1 MKYISTF
8 SGVEAASQAWGPLGW
23 EPVAFSEIEPFPCAV
38 LAERFPDVPNLGDV
52 TEVDWSPYAGE
63 ADLMVGGSPCFPA
76 GTPVVVL
83 KGVDEATGRCTGAG
97 IPIEDVRV
105 GDAVLTHRGRFR
117 KVTATGSKV
126 ADTVLLHTSD
136 DEGGFE
142 CTPNHPFLSVVGF
155 GYGVHGFKDDPEWVP
170 ASGMA
175 GRCALAVNIDGGPL
189 YDAVRIS
196 SVSEG
201 RRGVRVYNMSV
212 EEDESYTAWGLA
224 VHNCQSFSVAGKREG
239 LDGASGLMWEWVR
252 CVREVRPRWVVWENV
267 PGCLSSGGGEDFRC
281 LLESLDDLGYDTC
294 WRVLDARFF
303 GVPQRRRR
311 VFLVG
316 HLAGRRGGRHLPCE
330 VLLEPEGLPWDT
342 REGQEARQGA
352 PGGAGRGVA
361 SAGFKSNPSGVGRS
375 IGYEEECSPTV
386 LSDTHSP
393 GVLAAL
399 NPRDNESSR
408 VFHEDGVAPT
418 VTSQGPGSGERVLRA
433 LTYGI
438 RTANTSSNGWG
449 VQEEQSHTLGCAD
462 RDAVLLVNRDSKN
475 GVSCGE
481 APTLT
486 SSQGPKGNVPCLL
499 RMREGCAGGGKGPL
513 IQRDM
518 SGTLATNND
527 QTLYDPC
534 ISFSDDSKVTVGI
547 GESPTCTRNHCDH
560 HAVVAGPVGV
570 KQNQRYEV
578 TTAPYT
584 GCLAAQ
590 QSGKQVNGVMAE
602 GVVRRLTPLECE
614 RLQGFADGWTRIP
627 WKGKPA
633 SDCPDAPRYR
643 AIGNSM
649 AVPVMRW
656 IGERI
661 DACDRYY
668 AGHPERL
675 SDLDGPTEGEQ
686 LTLF

>member
-8 SGVEAASQAWGPLGW
+8 SGVEAASQAWRPLGW
-23 EPVAFSEIEPFPCAV
+23 EPLCFAEVEPFPCAV
-38 LAERFPDVPNLGDV
+38 LEERFPGVPNLGDV
-52 TEVDWSPYAGE
+52 TKVDWSPYRGQ

-76 GTPVVVL
+76 GTPVVVRRPDGSAV
-83 KGVDEATGRCTGAG
+83 GV
-97 IPIEDVRV
+97 PIEDVSV
-105 GDAVLTHRGRFR
+105 GDEVLTHRGRFR
-117 KVTATGSKV
+117 KVLATGSKV
-126 ADTVLLHTSD
+126 ADTVLLHTD
-136 DEGGFE
+136 DGVGDAIE
-142 CTPNHPFLSVVGF
+142 CTPNHPFLSVRMLGHDAC
-155 GYGVHGFKDDPEWVP
+155 GPRDDLEWVQ
-170 ASGMA
+170 ASEMV
-175 GRCALAVNIDGGPL
+175 GRCALAVNVDGGPL
-189 YDAVRIS
+189 YDPVRVL
-196 SVSEG
+196 SVSDG

-224 VHNCQSFSVAGKREG
+224 VHNCQSFSIAGKREG

-281 LLESLDDLGYDTC
+281 LLQSLDDLGYDAC

-316 HLAGRRGGRHLPCE
+316 RIADGRGGRHLPCE

-342 REGQEARQGA
+342 REGQEARQEA

-361 SAGFKSNPSGVGRS
+361 SAGFKSNTSGVGRS

-393 GVLAAL
+393 GVLTAL
-399 NPRDNESSR
+399 NPHDNETSR
-408 VFHEDGVAPT
+408 D
-418 VTSQGPGSGERVLRA
+418 
-433 LTYGI
+433 
-438 RTANTSSNGWG
+438 
-449 VQEEQSHTLGCAD
+449 
-462 RDAVLLVNRDSKN
+462 
-475 GVSCGE
+475 E

-486 SSQGPKGNVPCLL
+486 SSQVPKGNVPCLL

-513 IQRDM
+513 VQRDM

-560 HAVVAGPVGV
+560 RVVVAWPVGV

-614 RLQGFADGWTRIP
+614 RLQGFEDGWTRIP
-627 WKGKPA
+627 WRGKPA
-633 SDCPDAPRYR
+633 SECPDAPRYR

-649 AVPVMRW
+649 AVSVMRW

-661 DACDRYY
+661 DACDMYY
-668 AGHPERL
+668 ARHPDRL
-675 SDLDGPTEGEQ
+675 ADLDGPTEGEQ

>member
-1 MKYISTF
+1 MRYISTF
-8 SGVEAASQAWGPLGW
+8 SGVEAASQAWRPLGW
-23 EPVAFSEIEPFPCAV
+23 EPLCFAEVEPFPCAV
-38 LAERFPDVPNLGDV
+38 LAARFPGVPNLGDV
-52 TEVDWSPYAGE
+52 TKVDWSPYKGQ

-76 GTPVVVL
+76 GTPVVVRGPDGSAA
-83 KGVDEATGRCTGAG
+83 GV
-97 IPIEDVRV
+97 PIEGVRA
-105 GDAVLTHRGRFR
+105 GDEVLTHKGRFR
-117 KVTATGSKV
+117 KVLVTGSKV
-126 ADTVLLHTSD
+126 ADTVLLRTD
-136 DEGGFE
+136 DGVGDALE
-142 CTPNHPFLSVVGF
+142 CTPNHPFLSVRMLG
-155 GYGVHGFKDDPEWVP
+155 HGACGPRDDLEWVP
-170 ASGMA
+170 ASGMV
-175 GRCALAVNIDGGPL
+175 GRCALAVNVDGGPL
-189 YDAVRIS
+189 YDPVRVL

-224 VHNCQSFSVAGKREG
+224 VHNCQSFSIAGRREG

-281 LLESLDDLGYDTC
+281 LLQSLDDLGYDAC

-316 HLAGRRGGRHLPCE
+316 RLADGRGGRHLPCE

-352 PGGAGRGVA
+352 PGGAGRGPS

-386 LSDTHSP
+386 LSDTHLP
-393 GVLAAL
+393 GV
-399 NPRDNESSR
+399 
-408 VFHEDGVAPT
+408 
-418 VTSQGPGSGERVLRA
+418 

-449 VQEEQSHTLGCAD
+449 VQEEQIHTLGCSD
-462 RDAVLLVNRDSKN
+462 RDAVLRVNKDSNN
-475 GVSCGE
+475 GVSYGE
-481 APTLT
+481 VPTLT

-513 IQRDM
+513 VQRDM

-590 QSGKQVNGVMAE
+590 QSGKQVNGVMAA

-614 RLQGFADGWTRIP
+614 RLQGFEDGWTRIP

-633 SDCPDAPRYR
+633 SECPDAPRYR

-668 AGHPERL
+668 ARHPDRL
-675 SDLDGPTEGEQ
+675 ADLDGPVDGEQ

>member
-1 MKYISTF
+1 MRYISTF
-8 SGVEAASQAWGPLGW
+8 SGVEAASQAWRPLGW
-23 EPVAFSEIEPFPCAV
+23 EPLCFAEVEPFPCAV
-38 LAERFPDVPNLGDV
+38 LAERFPGVPNLGDV
-52 TEVDWSPYAGE
+52 TKVDWSPYRGQ

-76 GTPVVVL
+76 GTPVVVRRPDGSAV
-83 KGVDEATGRCTGAG
+83 GV
-97 IPIEDVRV
+97 PIEGVRV
-105 GDAVLTHRGRFR
+105 GDEVLTHRGRFR
-117 KVTATGSKV
+117 KVLATGSKV
-126 ADTVLLHTSD
+126 ADTVLLRTD
-136 DEGGFE
+136 DGVGDAIE
-142 CTPNHPFLSVVGF
+142 CTPNHPFLSVRMLG
-155 GYGVHGFKDDPEWVP
+155 HGACGPRDDLEWVQ
-170 ASGMA
+170 ASEMV
-175 GRCALAVNIDGGPL
+175 GRCALAVNVDGGPL
-189 YDAVRIS
+189 YDPVRVL

-224 VHNCQSFSVAGKREG
+224 VHNCQSFSIAGKREG

-281 LLESLDDLGYDTC
+281 LLKSLDDLGYDAC

-316 HLAGRRGGRHLPCE
+316 RLADGRGGRHLPCE

-361 SAGFKSNPSGVGRS
+361 SAGFKSNISGVGRS
-375 IGYEEECSPTV
+375 IGYEEECSPTI
-386 LSDTHSP
+386 LSSNHSP
-393 GVLAAL
+393 GVLTAL
-399 NPRDNESSR
+399 NPHDSESVR

-418 VTSQGPGSGERVLRA
+418 VTSQSRGCGEHVPRV

-449 VQEEQSHTLGCAD
+449 VQEEQSHTLGCTD
-462 RDAVLLVNRDSKN
+462 RDAVLCVNKGSKN
-475 GVSCGE
+475 GVSRDE
-481 APTLT
+481 DTTLT
-486 SSQGPKGNVPCLL
+486 SSHGTNGNVPCLL

-513 IQRDM
+513 VQRDM

-547 GESPTCTRNHCDH
+547 DESPTCTRNHCDH
-560 HAVVAGPVGV
+560 RVVVAGPVGV

-602 GVVRRLTPLECE
+602 GIVRRLTPLECE
-614 RLQGFADGWTRIP
+614 RLQGFEDGWTRIP

-633 SDCPDAPRYR
+633 SECPDAPRYR

-668 AGHPERL
+668 AQHPDRL
-675 SDLDGPTEGEQ
+675 ADLDGPTEGEQ

>member
-8 SGVEAASQAWGPLGW
+8 SGVEAASQAWRPLGW
-23 EPVAFSEIEPFPCAV
+23 EPLCFAEVEPFPCAV
-38 LAERFPDVPNLGDV
+38 LAERFPGVPNLGDV
-52 TEVDWSPYAGE
+52 TKVDWSPYRGQ

-76 GTPVVVL
+76 GTPVVVRRPDGSAA
-83 KGVDEATGRCTGAG
+83 GV
-97 IPIEDVRV
+97 PIEGVRV
-105 GDAVLTHRGRFR
+105 GDEVLTHRGRFR
-117 KVTATGSKV
+117 KVLATGSKV
-126 ADTVLLHTSD
+126 ADTVLLRTD
-136 DEGGFE
+136 DGVGDAIE
-142 CTPNHPFLSVVGF
+142 CTPNHPFLSVRMLG
-155 GYGVHGFKDDPEWVP
+155 HGACGPRDDLEWVQ
-170 ASGMA
+170 ASEMV
-175 GRCALAVNIDGGPL
+175 GRCALAVNVDGWPL
-189 YDAVRIS
+189 YDPVRVL

-224 VHNCQSFSVAGKREG
+224 VHNCQSFSIAGRREG

-281 LLESLDDLGYDTC
+281 LLKSMDDLGYDAC

-316 HLAGRRGGRHLPCE
+316 SLAGGRGGRHLPCE

-352 PGGAGRGVA
+352 PGGAGRGPS

-393 GVLAAL
+393 GVL
-399 NPRDNESSR
+399 
-408 VFHEDGVAPT
+408 
-418 VTSQGPGSGERVLRA
+418 
-433 LTYGI
+433 TYGI

-449 VQEEQSHTLGCAD
+449 VQEEQCHTLGCAD
-462 RDAVLLVNRDSKN
+462 RDAVPFVNRDSKN
-475 GVSCGE
+475 GVSRDE
-481 APTLT
+481 ASTLT

-513 IQRDM
+513 VQRDM

-527 QTLYDPC
+527 QTLYDPR
-534 ISFSDDSKVTVGI
+534 ISFSDDSKATVSI
-547 GESPTCTRNHCDH
+547 GESPTCTMNHCDH
-560 HAVVAGPVGV
+560 RVVVAGPVGV

-590 QSGKQVNGVMAE
+590 QSGKPVYGVMAA
-602 GVVRRLTPLECE
+602 GVMRRLTPLECE
-614 RLQGFADGWTRIP
+614 RLQGFEDGWTRIP
-627 WKGKPA
+627 WRGKPA
-633 SDCPDAPRYR
+633 PECPDAPRYR

-668 AGHPERL
+668 ARHPDRL
-675 SDLDGPTEGEQ
+675 ADLDEPAEGEQ

>member
-1 MKYISTF
+1 MRYISTF
-8 SGVEAASQAWGPLGW
+8 SGVEAASQAWRPLGW
-23 EPVAFSEIEPFPCAV
+23 EPLCFAEVEPFPCAV
-38 LAERFPDVPNLGDV
+38 LAERFPGVPNLGDV
-52 TEVDWSPYAGE
+52 TKVDWSPYRGN

-76 GTPVVVL
+76 GTPVVVRRPDGSAA
-83 KGVDEATGRCTGAG
+83 GV
-97 IPIEDVRV
+97 PIEDVSV
-105 GDAVLTHRGRFR
+105 GDEVLTHKGRFR
-117 KVTATGSKV
+117 KVVVTGSKV
-126 ADTVLLHTSD
+126 ADTVLLRTD
-136 DEGGFE
+136 DGVGDALE
-142 CTPNHPFLSVVGF
+142 CTPNHPFLSVRTL
-155 GYGVHGFKDDPEWVP
+155 GYGAYGPRDDLEWVH
-170 ASGMA
+170 ASEMV
-175 GRCALAVNIDGGPL
+175 GRCALAVNVDGGPL
-189 YDAVRIS
+189 YDPVRVL

-224 VHNCQSFSVAGKREG
+224 VHNCQSFSIAGRREG

-252 CVREVRPRWVVWENV
+252 CVREVQPRWVVWENV

-281 LLESLDDLGYDTC
+281 LLQSLDDLGYDAC

-316 HLAGRRGGRHLPCE
+316 RLADGRGGRHLPCE

-352 PGGAGRGVA
+352 TGGAGRGPS

-393 GVLAAL
+393 GVL
-399 NPRDNESSR
+399 
-408 VFHEDGVAPT
+408 
-418 VTSQGPGSGERVLRA
+418 
-433 LTYGI
+433 TYEI
-438 RTANTSSNGWG
+438 KTAHTSSNGWG

-475 GVSCGE
+475 GVSYGE

-590 QSGKQVNGVMAE
+590 QSGKQVNGAMAA

-614 RLQGFADGWTRIP
+614 RLQGFEDGWTRIP
-627 WKGKPA
+627 WRGKPA
-633 SDCPDAPRYR
+633 SECPDAPRYR

-668 AGHPERL
+668 AQHPDRL
-675 SDLDGPTEGEQ
+675 ADLDGPMDGEQ

>member
-1 MKYISTF
+1 MRYISTF

-52 TEVDWSPYAGE
+52 TKVDWSPYAGE

-76 GTPVVVL
+76 GTPVVVRRPDGSAV
-83 KGVDEATGRCTGAG
+83 GV
-97 IPIEDVRV
+97 PIEDVRV
-105 GDAVLTHRGRFR
+105 GDEVLTHKGRFR
-117 KVTATGSKV
+117 KVLATGSKV
-126 ADTVLLHTSD
+126 ADTVLLCTD
-136 DEGGFE
+136 GAVDALE
-142 CTPNHPFLSVVGF
+142 CTPNHPFLSVRRLGHDAC
-155 GYGVHGFKDDPEWVP
+155 GPRDDLEWVP

-175 GRCALAVNIDGGPL
+175 GRCALAVNVDGGPL
-189 YDAVRIS
+189 YGPVRIS

-342 REGQEARQGA
+342 REGKEARQGA
-352 PGGAGRGVA
+352 SRGAGRGAA

-399 NPRDNESSR
+399 NPRDDESSR
-408 VFHEDGVAPT
+408 VFSEDGVAPT
-418 VTSQGPGSGERVLRA
+418 VTSQGPGSGERVPRV

-438 RTANTSSNGWG
+438 RTTNTSSNGWG

-462 RDAVLLVNRDSKN
+462 RDAVLFVNRDSKN

-513 IQRDM
+513 VQRDM

-560 HAVVAGPVGV
+560 RVVVAGPVGV

-590 QSGKQVNGVMAE
+590 QSGKQVNGIMAE

-614 RLQGFADGWTRIP
+614 RLQGFKDGWTRIP

-633 SDCPDAPRYR
+633 PDCPDAPRYR

-668 AGHPERL
+668 AGHPDRL
-675 SDLDGPTEGEQ
+675 ADLDGPTEGEQ

>member
-1 MKYISTF
+1 M
-8 SGVEAASQAWGPLGW
+8 
-23 EPVAFSEIEPFPCAV
+23 
-38 LAERFPDVPNLGDV
+38 LAERFPGVPNLGDV
-52 TEVDWSPYAGE
+52 TKVDWSPYRGQ

-76 GTPVVVL
+76 GTPVVVRWQD
-83 KGVDEATGRCTGAG
+83 GSVVCV
-97 IPIEDVRV
+97 PIEGVSV
-105 GDAVLTHRGRFR
+105 GDNVLTHRGRFR
-117 KVTATGSKV
+117 KVLATGSKV
-126 ADTVLLHTSD
+126 ADTVLLRTD
-136 DEGGFE
+136 DGVGDAIE
-142 CTPNHPFLSVVGF
+142 CTPNHPFLSVRMLGH
-155 GYGVHGFKDDPEWVP
+155 GAYGPRDDLEWVQ
-170 ASGMA
+170 ASEMV
-175 GRCALAVNIDGGPL
+175 GRCALAVNVDGGPL
-189 YDAVRIS
+189 YDPVRVL

-212 EEDESYTAWGLA
+212 EEDESCTAWGLA
-224 VHNCQSFSVAGKREG
+224 VHNCQSFSIAGRREG
-239 LDGASGLMWEWVR
+239 LDGSSGLMWEWVR

-281 LLESLDDLGYDTC
+281 LLQSLDDLGYDAC

-316 HLAGRRGGRHLPCE
+316 RLAGGRGGRHLPCE

-342 REGQEARQGA
+342 REGKEARQGA
-352 PGGAGRGVA
+352 PGGAGRGSA

-393 GVLAAL
+393 GVL
-399 NPRDNESSR
+399 
-408 VFHEDGVAPT
+408 
-418 VTSQGPGSGERVLRA
+418 
-433 LTYGI
+433 TYGI

-449 VQEEQSHTLGCAD
+449 IQEEQSHTLGCAD
-462 RDAVLLVNRDSKN
+462 RDAVLCVNKDSKN
-475 GVSCGE
+475 GVSRDE

-486 SSQGPKGNVPCLL
+486 SPQGPKGNVPCLL
-499 RMREGCAGGGKGPL
+499 MMREGCAGGGKGPL
-513 IQRDM
+513 VQRDM

-547 GESPTCTRNHCDH
+547 GESQTCTRNHCDH
-560 HAVVAGPVGV
+560 RVVVAGPVGV

-584 GCLAAQ
+584 GRLAAQ

-602 GVVRRLTPLECE
+602 GIVRRLTPLECE
-614 RLQGFADGWTRIP
+614 RLQGFEDGWTRIP

-633 SDCPDAPRYR
+633 SECPDAPRYR

-668 AGHPERL
+668 AQHPDRL
-675 SDLDGPTEGEQ
+675 ADLDGPTDGEQ